1 MSKCVLI
8 QAAALLLVFIAGG
21 QGQSQP
27 PVRPSPTTRP
37 PPPRNCSD
45 VFQSCSADRSCAA
58 LYARFQRNCAT
69 ELASKPAN
77 CSQECQQ
84 IMNALAA
91 HRLGADLHSC
101 DCGSQPVVSDA
112 CRTSRDN
119 LLANCFPSPG
129 ECLRTI
135 GSSQEVMYGLLQA
148 M

>member
-1 MSKCVLI
+1 MAKCVLI

-27 PVRPSPTTRP
+27 PMRSPTPTRP
-37 PPPRNCSD
+37 PPPRDCLE
-45 VFQSCSADRSCAA
+45 VFQNCSADRSCAA
-58 LYARFQRNCAT
+58 LYARFERNCAT
-69 ELASKPAN
+69 ERASKPGN
-77 CSQECQQ
+77 CSRECQQ
-84 IMNALAA
+84 VMSALAT
-91 HRLGADLHSC
+91 HRLGADLLFC

-135 GSSQEVMYGLLQA
+135 GSSQEVKYGLLQA

>member
-1 MSKCVLI
+1 MAKCMLF

-27 PVRPSPTTRP
+27 PVRPWPHP
-37 PPPRNCSD
+37 DCLEVIQN
-45 VFQSCSADRSCAA
+45 CSADRSCAA
-58 LYARFQRNCAT
+58 LYARFERNCAT
-69 ELASKPAN
+69 ERASKPAN
-77 CSQECQQ
+77 CSRECQQ
-84 IMNALAA
+84 VMNTLAA
-91 HRLGADLHSC
+91 HQLGADLQSC
-101 DCGSQPVVSDA
+101 DCGSQPVVSDV

-135 GSSQEVMYGLLQA
+135 GSFQEVMYGLLQT